1 MCLVFQSHTL
11 EQLGVSKDVRV
22 TSDHGM
28 FEENLKKHLSK
39 KMLAVYVFKHF
50 ESFRS
55 IQFEFG
61 KTGRILIG
69 YSGCTS
75 SQASSN
81 TSEHYSI
88 RGVHRS
94 VFGRIRARIFGF
106 LRSELPPY
114 EEQWKSQIQQAV
126 SKICFF
132 FLKMTLIFVGKIFL
146 HFEVIFAG
154 LTYIWYAFSLS
165 ESNHPSKG
173 ATIGKGC

>member
-1 MCLVFQSHTL
+1 MAFNSIRFPKITAYLTCSLVLKDVHGRSGGVCLVFQSHTL

-22 TSDHGM
+22 KSDHGM

-39 KMLAVYVFKHF
+39 KMLAVYVFEHF

-81 TSEHYSI
+81 ASEHYSI

-106 LRSELPPY
+106 LRSANTVEML
-114 EEQWKSQIQQAV
+114 
-126 SKICFF
+126 
-132 FLKMTLIFVGKIFL
+132 
-146 HFEVIFAG
+146 
-154 LTYIWYAFSLS
+154 
-165 ESNHPSKG
+165 
-173 ATIGKGC
+173 

>member
-1 MCLVFQSHTL
+1 MAACVLVFQSHTL

-39 KMLAVYVFKHF
+39 KMLAVYVFEHF
-50 ESFRS
+50 ELFRS

-69 YSGCTS
+69 YFGCTS

-106 LRSELPPY
+106 LRS
-114 EEQWKSQIQQAV
+114 
-126 SKICFF
+126 
-132 FLKMTLIFVGKIFL
+132 VGWGEKTGNI
-146 HFEVIFAG
+146 
-154 LTYIWYAFSLS
+154 
-165 ESNHPSKG
+165 
-173 ATIGKGC
+173 

>member
-22 TSDHGM
+22 TSYHGM
-28 FEENLKKHLSK
+28 FEETLKKHLSN
-39 KMLAVYVFKHF
+39 KMLAVYVFEHF

-61 KTGRILIG
+61 KTGRIQIG

-81 TSEHYSI
+81 TSEHNSI

-106 LRSELPPY
+106 LRSVNRQLSFLWLP
-114 EEQWKSQIQQAV
+114 S
-126 SKICFF
+126 
-132 FLKMTLIFVGKIFL
+132 
-146 HFEVIFAG
+146 
-154 LTYIWYAFSLS
+154 
-165 ESNHPSKG
+165 
-173 ATIGKGC
+173 

>member
-22 TSDHGM
+22 TSYHGM
-28 FEENLKKHLSK
+28 FEENLKKHLSNK
-39 KMLAVYVFKHF
+39 ILAVYVFEHF

-61 KTGRILIG
+61 KTGRIQKG

-106 LRSELPPY
+106 LRSDCTLG
-114 EEQWKSQIQQAV
+114 ADGFV
-126 SKICFF
+126 S
-132 FLKMTLIFVGKIFL
+132 MGM
-146 HFEVIFAG
+146 
-154 LTYIWYAFSLS
+154 
-165 ESNHPSKG
+165 
-173 ATIGKGC
+173 

>member
-22 TSDHGM
+22 TSYHGM
-28 FEENLKKHLSK
+28 FEENLKKHLSN
-39 KMLAVYVFKHF
+39 KMLGVYVFEHF

-61 KTGRILIG
+61 KTGRIQIG

-106 LRSELPPY
+106 LRSDSLLNIQLRFLNSTKRNHTKRHAKIQYGRFLLDTHRRLHPQALSHFLSRLRP
-114 EEQWKSQIQQAV
+114 QALSQ
-126 SKICFF
+126 K
-132 FLKMTLIFVGKIFL
+132 T
-146 HFEVIFAG
+146 
-154 LTYIWYAFSLS
+154 T
-165 ESNHPSKG
+165 
-173 ATIGKGC
+173 

>member
-1 MCLVFQSHTL
+1 MATDRQISVPLHPDGDFRSGCGKVSHQLQQSFPGLPSQTITL
-11 EQLGVSKDVRV
+11 HKLLGVSKDVRV
-22 TSDHGM
+22 TSYHGM
-28 FEENLKKHLSK
+28 FEENLKKHLSN
-39 KMLAVYVFKHF
+39 KMLAVYVSEHF

-61 KTGRILIG
+61 KTGRIQIG

-106 LRSELPPY
+106 LRS
-114 EEQWKSQIQQAV
+114 V
-126 SKICFF
+126 S
-132 FLKMTLIFVGKIFL
+132 
-146 HFEVIFAG
+146 
-154 LTYIWYAFSLS
+154 
-165 ESNHPSKG
+165 
-173 ATIGKGC
+173 

>member
-22 TSDHGM
+22 TSYHGM
-28 FEENLKKHLSK
+28 FEENLKKHLSN
-39 KMLAVYVFKHF
+39 KMLAVYVFEHF

-61 KTGRILIG
+61 KTGRIQIG

-106 LRSELPPY
+106 LRSEGTGY
-114 EEQWKSQIQQAV
+114 EHIFSWYEHPISTE
-126 SKICFF
+126 
-132 FLKMTLIFVGKIFL
+132 LKMG
-146 HFEVIFAG
+146 HVI
-154 LTYIWYAFSLS
+154 
-165 ESNHPSKG
+165 
-173 ATIGKGC
+173 